1 MKMPT
6 HLEKAK
12 VYNADNNME
21 LMGLAKLT
29 LPNFEKTTV
38 TLEGFGLMGK
48 VEKPATGSIE
58 SSKLSLEFRGITKEN
73 LSLLEGVVNLDIR
86 GAQSVYDTSLKQ
98 KKIEQF
104 RVAVT
109 GETTT
114 YDLGEAQQPGTFS
127 VKADIEIYNIEVFL
141 DKKSQIKIDKFNDI
155 YTVGGT
161 DMLKDIMDAIG

>member
-6 HLEKAK
+6 HLEMAK

-29 LPNFEKTTV
+29 LPSLEKTTV

-48 VEKPATGSIE
+48 VEKPVTGSIE

-73 LSLLEGVVNLDIR
+73 LGLLEGVVNLDIR

-98 KKIEQF
+98 KKVEQF
-104 RVAVT
+104 RVVVT

-114 YDLGEAQQPGTFS
+114 YDLGEANQPGTFN

-141 DKKSQIKIDKFNDI
+141 DKKSQIKIDKFNNI

-161 DMLKDIMDAIG
+161 DMMKDIMDAIG

>member
-98 KKIEQF
+98 KK
-104 RVAVT
+104 R
-109 GETTT
+109 
-114 YDLGEAQQPGTFS
+114 
-127 VKADIEIYNIEVFL
+127 
-141 DKKSQIKIDKFNDI
+141 
-155 YTVGGT
+155 
-161 DMLKDIMDAIG
+161 

>member
-6 HLEKAK
+6 HLEMAR
-12 VYNADNNME
+12 VYNADNNMQ
-21 LMGLAKLT
+21 LMGLAKVT
-29 LPNFEKTTV
+29 LPNFEKTAV

-48 VEKPATGSIE
+48 IEKPATGSIE

-73 LSLLEGVVNLDIR
+73 LKLLEGVVNLDIR
-86 GAQSVYDTSLKQ
+86 GAQSVYDTSLKN
-98 KKIEQF
+98 KGVEQF
-104 RVAVT
+104 RTVVT

-114 YDLGEAQQPGTFS
+114 YDLGELQPAGTFS

>member
-6 HLEKAK
+6 HLEMAK

-21 LMGLAKLT
+21 LMGLAKVT
-29 LPNFEKTTV
+29 LPSFEKTAV
-38 TLEGFGLMGK
+38 SLEGFGLMGK

-58 SSKLSLEFRGITKEN
+58 SSKLNLEFRGITKEN

-86 GAQSVYDTSLKQ
+86 GAQSIYDTSLKR

-104 RVAVT
+104 RVVVS

-114 YDLGEAQQPGTFS
+114 YDLGELQQPGTFS
-127 VKADIEIYNIEVFL
+127 AKADIEIYNTEIFL
-141 DKKSQIKIDKFNDI
+141 DKKSIIEFDKFN
-155 YTVGGT
+155 YVYKVNGK
-161 DMLKDIMDAIG
+161 DMLKEIMDAIG